1 MGEGECR
8 ALKKGGCLRRIDT
21 RYPPSSYLLKE
32 KVRRYASYLNMKKMN
47 MRLGVLPREL
57 QTKRLQGPPRWLA
70 GWLPSCCEMI
80 RGGGHLL
87 NNTPLL
93 RSSEEEDDDDE
104 KKWKWG

>member
-47 MRLGVLPREL
+47 MRLGFFAPR
-57 QTKRLQGPPRWLA
+57 TADKTPTRAASLA
-70 GWLPSCCEMI
+70 GWLAAF
-80 RGGGHLL
+80 LV
-87 NNTPLL
+87 
-93 RSSEEEDDDDE
+93 
-104 KKWKWG
+104 